1 MDINDKPITAEERA
15 IYETENNKRFVSKV
29 VNIDS
34 SMIKTFD
41 YIKENFNV
49 DAKYDDDENGDITLS
64 PVDGQVCESENLLDA
79 KEYLLKHIDNDY
91 INDIMYK

>member
-34 SMIKTFD
+34 SIIKTFD

-49 DAKYDDDENGDITLS
+49 DAKYDDENGDIALT
-64 PVDGQVCESENLLDA
+64 PIDGAVTESQNLLDA
-79 KEYLLKHIDNDY
+79 KEYLLEHIDNDY
-91 INDIMYK
+91 INDVMYK